1 MNVTDTLITPFI
13 LPSNDTKD
21 PRVNPTATPI
31 TPNIFP
37 SNDGKEPRVKPTDTP
52 IEPHIRSPN
61 NISKPTVLP
70 RAAPTKPCKHIDTI
84 HSPHGGKPLLTKT
97 QPSAE
102 MPSPNAKL
110 VSPNNY
116 ENVHVTRIVKRL
128 RGNKYANH
136 DKRRQG
142 VPPGCQ
148 HYNRAR
154 TRSFLAQSIIKMDDK
169 GYQ

>member
-1 MNVTDTLITPFI
+1 MHN
-13 LPSNDTKD
+13 
-21 PRVNPTATPI
+21 
-31 TPNIFP
+31 
-37 SNDGKEPRVKPTDTP
+37 
-52 IEPHIRSPN
+52 
-61 NISKPTVLP
+61 
-70 RAAPTKPCKHIDTI
+70 
-84 HSPHGGKPLLTKT
+84 PHGSKHLSTTT
-97 QPSAE
+97 QPSVK
-102 MPSPNAKL
+102 MTPPNTKL

-116 ENVHVTRIVKRL
+116 ENAHVTRIVKRL